1 MENNNC
7 DNNCAYC
14 GVEDCP
20 SRSKIEKYKPH
31 PLSSFKKTIAVVS
44 GKGGVGKSL
53 VSELLAVSLRKKG
66 HSVALLDADI
76 TGPSVPRAF
85 GLQNE
90 KAAGD
95 ESGIFAVKSKSGIL
109 TMSAAYLLENE
120 ADPVIWRGPMIAGL
134 LGSFYKETIYDEC
147 EYLVID
153 MPPGTGDVPLTVFQ
167 SIPVDG
173 ILIVASPQELVSV
186 IVEKAVNMAKMM
198 DIKIYGLVENMG
210 YATCPD
216 CGKQYEIFGPSK
228 AAELAKEYDIPAVA
242 RLPIDPAVAR
252 LADTGRI
259 TEANTDALADVFLS
273 IEKARGIE
281 DFGKQN

>member
-134 LGSFYKETIYDEC
+134 LGSFYKETIYGEC

-216 CGKQYEIFGPSK
+216 CGKKLYIFGEGK
-228 AAELAKEYDIPAVA
+228 CEEAAKRYGIPLLDE
-242 RLPIDPAVAR
+242 LPIDPKLATAV
-252 LADTGRI
+252 DEGK
-259 TEANTDALADVFLS
+259 
-273 IEKARGIE
+273 IEEVGGDYLNGTLKAIM
-281 DFGKQN
+281 